1 MTFRTRSLA
10 SLIACVA
17 LFAPRWA
24 HAEATPAEI
33 SAAKQAFESALA
45 AESEQRWGDAAQ
57 KLREAVAVKDTPG
70 LRFHLAHCETEQG
83 HLLAASAE
91 YDRATE
97 LLRQGAKAPDV
108 QKLLEPARA
117 ALLLRLPR
125 LTLKIPDDVHA
136 PQVFVDNRPHPPSD
150 VALGLPL
157 DPGVHELRVEAAGRR
172 TFERALSLKEGDRV
186 VLPVRLAVA
195 APLGGPSELPLAP
208 PTLAPPPSVSVPV
221 AAAAKPGF
229 SSTKLYL
236 MVGESVLTAAGLTV
250 GVAYALA
257 KGSATERIDSAQ
269 VRIDAAPSGGVG
281 ACGTTTDSE
290 LSFACSDLHAAISDH
305 DRALIL
311 SDVGFAAAGV
321 GAAAL
326 LATGF
331 FFPSSNQASGVNV
344 QPVVGLGRLGVVGS
358 F

>member
-10 SLIACVA
+10 SLIACAA
-17 LFAPRWA
+17 LFAARWA
-24 HAEATPAEI
+24 HAEATSAEI
-33 SAAKQAFESALA
+33 SAAKLAFESALA

-97 LLRQGAKAPDV
+97 LLRQGATAPDV

-157 DPGVHELRVEAAGRR
+157 DPGVHELRVQAVGRR

-195 APLGGPSELPLAP
+195 APLGGPSESPLAP
-208 PTLAPPPSVSVPV
+208 PAPAPTSSVPV
-221 AAAAKPGF
+221 APAAKPGR

-236 MVGESVLTAAGLTV
+236 MVGESVLTAAGLAV
-250 GVAYALA
+250 GIAYAVA
-257 KGSATERIDSAQ
+257 KGSASDRIDSAQ
-269 VRIDAAPSGGVG
+269 ARIDAAPSGGMG
-281 ACGTTTDSE
+281 ACGASDSE

-331 FFPSSNQASGVNV
+331 LFPSSSQASGVNV
-344 QPVVGLGRLGVVGS
+344 QPVVGLGGLGLVGS